1 MTKEEFEMAGAL
13 ARNLSIVDEL
23 SAKAIDKLDIFDK
36 MAELLL
42 KSNGNISPLVY
53 DNLAKDI
60 VHDYEDAQF
69 NNIATDYFGE

>member
-1 MTKEEFEMAGAL
+1 MTKEEFEIAGAL
-13 ARNLSIVDEL
+13 ARNLSIIDEF
-23 SAKAIDKLDIFDK
+23 SAKAIDKFDVFDK
-36 MAELLL
+36 MAELLM

-60 VHDYEDAQF
+60 VQDYEEAQF

>member
-1 MTKEEFEMAGAL
+1 MTKEEFEIAGAL
-13 ARNLSIVDEL
+13 ASNLSIFD
-23 SAKAIDKLDIFDK
+23 KFCNKLDLFDK

-42 KSNGNISPLVY
+42 KSDENISPLVY

-60 VHDYEDAQF
+60 VHDYEEAQF